1 MVDAVLTAS
10 RVLVAI
16 AARSLADAGEEVTL
30 TQYRSLVVLASR
42 GPQSVAALAEA
53 VAVTPPTASRLC
65 ERLVRK
71 GLVRRRADR
80 RDRRQVRVGLTET
93 GRRLDR
99 HGDRASPRGD
109 RGPAGIDPPQDQ
121 RRWPPRCSSWPRAP
135 VRCPSRTG
143 APGGTC
149 ERGRTGPAPEPR
161 GAGPGRRGRS
171 GPVGVGGVVPEEMD
185 RARRGHRR

>member
-53 VAVTPPTASRLC
+53 LAVTPPTASRLC

-71 GLVRRRADR
+71 GLVRRRIDR
-80 RDRRQVRVGLTET
+80 HDRRQVRVALTESGSALIDT
-93 GRRLDR
+93 VTARRRDEIADLLASIPPEDR
-99 HGDRASPRGD
+99 RSVVVALRQLAAS
-109 RGPAGIDPPQDQ
+109 AG
-121 RRWPPRCSSWPRAP
+121 
-135 VRCPSRTG
+135 
-143 APGGTC
+143 
-149 ERGRTGPAPEPR
+149 E
-161 GAGPGRRGRS
+161 
-171 GPVGVGGVVPEEMD
+171 VPEQD
-185 RARRGHRR
+185 WSSGWAL